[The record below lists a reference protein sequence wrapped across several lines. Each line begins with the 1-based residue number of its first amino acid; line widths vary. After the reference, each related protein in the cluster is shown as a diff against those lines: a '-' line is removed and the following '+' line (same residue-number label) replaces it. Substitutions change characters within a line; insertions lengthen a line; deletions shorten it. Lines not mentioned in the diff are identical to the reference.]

1 MLRPFTAKDKYLV
14 GVISDTHGRLPQPVL
29 KVFQDTDLIIHA
41 GDIGKQGLLESL
53 GRIAPTIGVRVNMDM
68 DPWARHLPAQETVK
82 VGKIMLWVIHDVY
95 KIELSPH
102 SNTYQIVISGHT
114 HCPQVEKQPQVL
126 FLNPGS
132 AVQPRY
138 GYPASVALLRI
149 KGKSVEAQL
158 IELKE
163 SG

>member
-1 MLRPFTAKDKYLV
+1 MLR
-14 GVISDTHGRLPQPVL
+14 
-29 KVFQDTDLIIHA
+29 
-41 GDIGKQGLLESL
+41 
-53 GRIAPTIGVRVNMDM
+53 
-68 DPWARHLPAQETVK
+68 
-82 VGKIMLWVIHDVY
+82 VIHDVY

-114 HCPQVEKQPQVL
+114 HRPLVERQPEVL

-138 GYPASVALLRI
+138 GYPASVALLQI
-149 KGKSVEAQL
+149 KGNSAKTRL

-163 SG
+163 

>member
-1 MLRPFTAKDKYLV
+1 MLEQFTAKDQYLV
-14 GVISDTHGRLPQPVL
+14 GVISDTHGCLPGSAL
-29 KVFQDTDLIIHA
+29 RVFQDTDLIIHA
-41 GDIGKQGLLESL
+41 GDIGKQRLLKSL
-53 GRIAPTIGVRVNMDM
+53 GKIAPTIGVRGNMDM
-68 DPWARHLPAQETVK
+68 DPWARHLPTQEAVK
-82 VGKIMLWVIHDVY
+82 VSKVMLRVIHDVH

-114 HCPQVEKQPQVL
+114 HRPLVERQRKVL

-149 KGKSVEAQL
+149 KGNSVEARL

-163 SG
+163 

>member
-1 MLRPFTAKDKYLV
+1 MLEQFTAKDQYLV
-14 GVISDTHGRLPQPVL
+14 GVISDTHGYLPQSVL

-53 GRIAPTIGVRVNMDM
+53 GKIAPTIGVRGNMDRG
-68 DPWARHLPAQETVK
+68 PWARHLPLQEAVK
-82 VGKIMLWVIHDVY
+82 VSKVMLRVIHDVY

-114 HCPQVEKQPQVL
+114 HRPLVERQPEVL

-138 GYPASVALLRI
+138 GYPASVALLQI
-149 KGKSVEAQL
+149 KGNSAETRL

-163 SG
+163 

>member
-1 MLRPFTAKDKYLV
+1 MLKQFTANDKYLV
-14 GVISDTHGRLPQPVL
+14 GVISDTHGRLPQSVL
-29 KVFQDTDLIIHA
+29 RVFQDTDLIIHA

-53 GRIAPTIGVRVNMDM
+53 GKIAPTIGVRGNMDM

-82 VGKIMLWVIHDVY
+82 VGKVMLRVIHDDY
-95 KIELSPH
+95 KIELGPH

-114 HCPQVEKQPQVL
+114 HRPLVERQPEVL

-138 GYPASVALLRI
+138 GYPASVALLQI
-149 KGKSVEAQL
+149 KGNSAETRL

-163 SG
+163 

>member
-1 MLRPFTAKDKYLV
+1 MLKNFTAKDKYLV

-29 KVFQDTDLIIHA
+29 RVFQDTDLIIHA

-53 GRIAPTIGVRVNMDM
+53 GKIAPTIGIRGNMDM
-68 DPWARHLPAQETVK
+68 DPWAHHLPAQETVK
-82 VGKIMLWVIHDVY
+82 VGKVMLRVIHDVY
-95 KIELSPH
+95 KIELSPP

-114 HCPQVEKQPQVL
+114 HRPQVEKQPQVL

>member
-1 MLRPFTAKDKYLV
+1 MLEQFTAKDQYLV
-14 GVISDTHGRLPQPVL
+14 GVISDTHGYLPQSAL

-53 GRIAPTIGVRVNMDM
+53 GKIAPTIGVRGNMDRG
-68 DPWARHLPAQETVK
+68 PWARHLPLQEAVK
-82 VGKIMLWVIHDVY
+82 VSKVMLRVIHDVY

-114 HCPQVEKQPQVL
+114 HRPLVERQPEVL

-138 GYPASVALLRI
+138 GYPASVALLQI
-149 KGKSVEAQL
+149 KGNSAETRL

-163 SG
+163 

>member
-1 MLRPFTAKDKYLV
+1 MLEQFTAKDQYLV
-14 GVISDTHGRLPQPVL
+14 GVISDTHGCLPQSVL
-29 KVFQDTDLIIHA
+29 KVFQDSDLIIHA

-53 GRIAPTIGVRVNMDM
+53 GKIAPTIGVRGNMDM
-68 DPWARHLPAQETVK
+68 GPWARHLPVQEAVK
-82 VGKIMLWVIHDVY
+82 VSTVMLRVIHDVY

-114 HCPQVEKQPQVL
+114 HRPLVERLPEVL

-138 GYPASVALLRI
+138 GYPASVALLQK
-149 KGKSVEAQL
+149 KGNTAEARL
-158 IELKE
+158 INLK
-163 SG
+163 G

>member
-1 MLRPFTAKDKYLV
+1 
-14 GVISDTHGRLPQPVL
+14 
-29 KVFQDTDLIIHA
+29 
-41 GDIGKQGLLESL
+41 
-53 GRIAPTIGVRVNMDM
+53 MDM
-68 DPWARHLPAQETVK
+68 DPWARHLSAQETVK
-82 VGKIMLWVIHDVY
+82 VGKVMLRVIHDVY

-114 HCPQVEKQPQVL
+114 HRPQVEKQPQVL

-163 SG
+163 